1 VSLFAP
7 TPLSLSL
14 NSLSQLYTKIFMP
27 ALPVSDILNMKCIH
41 YTVKRTILCNNF
53 KKYTF
58 SGCLYVSAAGK
69 VSSKSGKPN
78 PDSKL
83 TLNQRGNMTSKQR

>member
-1 VSLFAP
+1 VCDCLS
-7 TPLSLSL
+7 PLLSL
-14 NSLSQLYTKIFMP
+14 NSLSQLYAKIFMP
-27 ALPVSDILNMKCIH
+27 ALPVSDILSMKCIH

-69 VSSKSGKPN
+69 VSSKSGKPKHCVSIIIIVQKS
-78 PDSKL
+78 DSDHIFV
-83 TLNQRGNMTSKQR
+83 